1 MVYDFGQK
9 RIGTGSNQERNSG
22 MYTKTILGQSV
33 GDIPVPVWT
42 ADKSRSPFVAFQD
55 PKTQK
60 LFGLSRDMLAYGLLA
75 LGAPGTGKTN
85 FLNMILDRML
95 AAMQSTDVFIIFDT
109 KGDYLETFGSKIP
122 DSMKVV
128 IGNGDTYRRVTFCH
142 NIFAEV
148 MPR

>member
-1 MVYDFGQK
+1 MAYDFGQK

-60 LFGLSRDMLAYGLLA
+60 LFGLSRDMLAYGL
-75 LGAPGTGKTN
+75 
-85 FLNMILDRML
+85 
-95 AAMQSTDVFIIFDT
+95 
-109 KGDYLETFGSKIP
+109 
-122 DSMKVV
+122 
-128 IGNGDTYRRVTFCH
+128 
-142 NIFAEV
+142 
-148 MPR
+148 